1 MNPVF
6 QYLKE
11 NAAFKWSLTLLQFWS
26 LLSRPHTRQ
35 HAWFRVHSSL
45 PSKEWWRDG
54 HKGLRKPFK
63 LDFFYVCPHKL
74 ASSLDLRLEAG
85 GGVYRNIFL
94 RVCKCFLLNA
104 AVFHGQTDGE
114 LKYDVR
120 VTRVMERQKHSWPTL
135 RVCVFNMNSVL
146 ISDWLC

>member
-1 MNPVF
+1 MGTKACVN
-6 QYLKE
+6 
-11 NAAFKWSLTLLQFWS
+11 
-26 LLSRPHTRQ
+26 LSS
-35 HAWFRVHSSL
+35 WI
-45 PSKEWWRDG
+45 
-54 HKGLRKPFK
+54 
-63 LDFFYVCPHKL
+63 FFYACPHKL

-146 ISDWLC
+146 ISD